1 MRIEFDP
8 EKDVQNRE
16 KHGAS
21 LALGAK
27 VLADTSRLEILD
39 VRFNYAEERFI
50 VYGNVLGRIYV
61 CVFTERGRT
70 RRIIS
75 VRRANDRETE
85 RYNKTP
91 R

>member
-1 MRIEFDP
+1 MKFDFDAN
-8 EKDVQNRE
+8 KDAANRE
-16 KHGAS
+16 KHGLS
-21 LALGAK
+21 LAFGVK
-27 VLADTSRLEILD
+27 VLADPSRLEILD
-39 VRFNYAEERFI
+39 VRFDYAEERFI